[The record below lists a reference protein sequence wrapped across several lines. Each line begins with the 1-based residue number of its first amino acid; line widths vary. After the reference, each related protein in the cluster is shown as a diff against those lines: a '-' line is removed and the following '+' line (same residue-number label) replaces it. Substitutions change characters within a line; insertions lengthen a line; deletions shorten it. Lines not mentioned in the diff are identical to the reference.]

1 MQPNPIPQ
9 PALLP
14 TVARA
19 ANPRR
24 DDAPSPRPVTAL
36 RAIDGIT
43 ARATYRQAAP
53 GARERDAAPHAFRP
67 PVAGTADAA
76 RAMRQNGAVA
86 GRASIPFLAQHI
98 AQERLPDAGPAND
111 DSPFAA
117 YRDAA
122 ERGTVFFGLE
132 YPLDI
137 SI

>member
-9 PALLP
+9 PTSLP

-19 ANPRR
+19 AYPRR
-24 DDAPSPRPVTAL
+24 DGAPSPRPVTAL
-36 RAIDGIT
+36 RATDAIT
-43 ARATYRQAAP
+43 ARAAFRQTAAA
-53 GARERDAAPHAFRP
+53 AREREEAPHASRL
-67 PVAGTADAA
+67 PVVGTAGAA
-76 RAMRQNGAVA
+76 HATRHGGAVA

-98 AQERLPDAGPAND
+98 AQERLPHTTPANSD
-111 DSPFAA
+111 VPLAA

-122 ERGTVFFGLE
+122 ERGTIFFGLE